1 MEFEVKVQ
9 DEKKKKLKKKKKNP
23 SLLITYVTSRGLSS
37 ACATYEV

>member
-9 DEKKKKLKKKKKNP
+9 DEKKKIEKKKKNP